1 MNEEFSKEILDALF
15 CCDKDGRLI
24 TTETYDVEYK
34 VNFNID
40 ADILKTMNGLANNRG
55 GYILFGVEPINRELE
70 GLNES
75 KINYYKNNI
84 DSEATRGR
92 ILASCQPNMEYKHYL
107 HKIGDKKFIVI
118 FVPESKNKP
127 HIFSISIS
135 NEIKPGDIFYRYN
148 DSIKKIQFAELS
160 AIIENKREREQAK
173 WMKFLGEIAKIGLD
187 NALVIDAKNGKL
199 ITADN
204 YQNGIVLD
212 ESVLSKF
219 KLIKEGQFNEVS
231 GDPTLKIVGTLALTT
246 DTGQYEL
253 TSTISEIMNPNKTH
267 PYRAVDIFNKL
278 VEDRVK
284 TKDWKLLTDG
294 KVTYH
299 RVVYYIKNNNLD
311 IGIENV
317 FIQEA
322 TAQKTYSLSV
332 YSKVKDGFE
341 NMTLTEIETLKLNN
355 VNKYPLEKS

>member
-1 MNEEFSKEILDALF
+1 MNEEFTKEILDALF
-15 CCDKDGRLI
+15 CCDEAGRLI

-55 GYILFGVEPINRELE
+55 GYILFGIEPTKRELK

-75 KINYYKNNI
+75 KINFYNNNM
-84 DSEATRGR
+84 DSEATRGK
-92 ILASCQPNMEYKHYL
+92 ILTSCQPNMEYKHYL
-107 HKIGDKKFIVI
+107 HSFEDKKFIVI

-127 HIFSISIS
+127 HIFSISIA
-135 NEIKPGDIFYRYN
+135 NDIKPGDIFYRYN
-148 DSIKKIQFAELS
+148 DSVKKIQYAELS
-160 AIIENKREREQAK
+160 AIIENKREREQSK

-204 YQNGIVLD
+204 YENGIVLD

-231 GDPTLKIVGTLALTT
+231 GDPTLKIVGTLALKT

-253 TSTISEIMNPNKTH
+253 TSTISAIMNPNKTH

-278 VEDRVK
+278 IGDRVK
-284 TKDWKLLTDG
+284 TKDGKLLSEG
-294 KVTYH
+294 KVTYY
-299 RVVYYIKNNNLD
+299 RVLYYIKNNNLD
-311 IGIENV
+311 IGIENAFV
-317 FIQEA
+317 QEA
-322 TAQKTYSLSV
+322 TKQKTYSLTV
-332 YSKVKDGFE
+332 YSKVKAGFE
-341 NMTLTEIETLKLNN
+341 NMTLADIETLKLIDVGNLG
-355 VNKYPLEKS
+355 KHAK